1 MENRKEDRNME
12 CSFTLAPMSDAYID
26 IILGAI
32 AKVDTANITA
42 ATGRMST
49 VYKGTCGDVLDA
61 VKACFVQAWQPGVHM
76 TMQMT
81 LTDDSEPQTAEAIC
95 INESLSRKVS
105 FPVDCQFAIYPE
117 TENTAVMKEAAGKA
131 EALGIYR
138 QMNGRKILLK
148 ADVHDLFAYFADLYR
163 HCHETYDRFAI
174 EISCSVNSPT
184 AE

>member
-1 MENRKEDRNME
+1 MNLRLRELRESQGISVATMIERLGVKDSRYRKWESQSAAMPLEYAMR
-12 CSFTLAPMSDAYID
+12 CCTILHCTLDELS
-26 IILGAI
+26 
-32 AKVDTANITA
+32 
-42 ATGRMST
+42 GR
-49 VYKGTCGDVLDA
+49 V
-61 VKACFVQAWQPGVHM
+61 
-76 TMQMT
+76 QMT

-95 INESLSRKVS
+95 INESLSRKAG
-105 FPVDCQFAIYPE
+105 FPVDCQFAIYLE
-117 TENTAVMKEAAGKA
+117 TENTSVMKEAAGKA

-148 ADVHDLFAYFADLYR
+148 ADVHDLFACFADLYR